1 MKKFFSLML
10 VALVMLGVTACEQ
23 NVTIDTP
30 KSEGLSFYAEIAMTR
45 ADLEQG
51 TNENGNVV
59 WNTIWEVGDELTV
72 NDGNATYYFTNSSDD
87 VNKFT
92 CEDEDVVELLGK
104 TVTVELNNGVEVW
117 TLGKKGIRASASVAK
132 FATDMTIEL
141 VAMNSFFR
149 YTYTGEG
156 DVELSLTYDNQE
168 TVPFGNVYTYYPAD
182 SNKDTEGNVWVAFD
196 VPTDGDSAT
205 LSYSIN
211 GVKAKEANLNLAQGK
226 VYNLGTLTDPVTEPV
241 KSDIG
246 VVGSFQGWDVA
257 NPVAMY
263 ESNDGWIVA
272 TDIELYKTDE
282 FKFVKGNTWDVSY
295 GGNGAVLVAEA
306 SKEYTLTSEGGQNIK
321 VTKNGKFDIY
331 FNPVTLDFKYE
342 CVEEYADLTVD
353 IIIDNKANW
362 SPLHITLKSGDTIIV
377 NNEVVTNNKYT
388 ISGNYI
394 GESLSYTLSNG
405 SKTMEGNVSITK
417 DGATII
423 LEETV
428 IKLKVTLDTDNSK
441 QWWGETMKIHVWG
454 TGTSFDTSWPG
465 NVMTSEGNY
474 TWSVVVPSELV
485 GKTINYLV
493 HNGNGWQS
501 SDATV
506 TIAEEGNTVT
516 GSSIGIN

>member
-45 ADLEQG
+45 ADLEQDTDG
-51 TNENGNVV
+51 KWATVWEGNE
-59 WNTIWEVGDELTV
+59 TLTV
-72 NDGNATYYFTNSSDD
+72 YNEEHTELYKFTNSIEEP
-87 VNKFT
+87 NKFS
-92 CEDEDVVELLGK
+92 CNGE
-104 TVTVELNNGVEVW
+104 GVESII
-117 TLGKKGIRASASVAK
+117 GQNI
-132 FATDMTIEL
+132 TIEL
-141 VAMNSFFR
+141 THGEDCYISEMGKQGLLISESIFKFDPTETISLHARNSFLR
-149 YTYTGEG
+149 YTYEGEGAVTLSLEYEGTPFITSGNTSGTSTYTSFNTGEQWVSFVAP
-156 DVELSLTYDNQE
+156 DV
-168 TVPFGNVYTYYPAD
+168 
-182 SNKDTEGNVWVAFD
+182 
-196 VPTDGDSAT
+196 TDGSVVSAV

-211 GVKAKEANLNLAQGK
+211 DIMVKETTINLAQGK
-226 VYNLGTLTDPVTEPV
+226 VYNLGTLTDPV
-241 KSDIG
+241 KSEIG
-246 VVGSFQGWDVA
+246 VVGSFQGWNVA

-295 GGNGAVLVAEA
+295 GGSSAFIAEVNT
-306 SKEYTLTSEGGQNIK
+306 EYTLTSENGQNIK
-321 VTKNGKFDIY
+321 ASKNGKFDIY
-331 FNPVTLDFKYE
+331 FNPVTLAFKYE

-353 IIIDNKANW
+353 ITIDNKANW
-362 SPLHITLKSGDTIIV
+362 SPLYITLMSGETEIA
-377 NNEVVTNNKYT
+377 NNADITDNNKYT
-388 ISGNYI
+388 VSGDYI

-417 DGATII
+417 DGATIN
-423 LEETV
+423 LEETI
-428 IKLKVTLDTDNSK
+428 IKLTVQLDTDNAK
-441 QWWGETMKIHVWG
+441 QWWGNTMKIHVWE

-474 TWSVVVPSELV
+474 TWSIVVPSELV
-485 GKTINYLV
+485 GKTIKYLV

-506 TIAEEGNTVT
+506 TIAAEGNTVT